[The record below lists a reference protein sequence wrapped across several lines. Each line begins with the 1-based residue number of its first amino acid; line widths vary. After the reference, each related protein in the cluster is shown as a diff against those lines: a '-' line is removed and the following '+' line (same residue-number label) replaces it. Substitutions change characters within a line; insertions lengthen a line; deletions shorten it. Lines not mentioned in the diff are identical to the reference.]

1 MKIIAFRTRKPKR
14 FTYKPLYYD
23 ERKEELEKLK
33 KKYSEPAPDGISPD
47 FRDRLRSSWHIKE
60 QRTGNISRAT
70 LIAYLVVAMLLLY
83 LIFFY

>member
-33 KKYSEPAPDGISPD
+33 KKYSEPAPEGISPD
-47 FRDRLRSSWHIKE
+47 FRDRLRQSWQIKE
-60 QRTGNISRAT
+60 QRIGIISKAT
-70 LIAYLVVAMLLLY
+70 LVAYLIVAILLLY
-83 LIFFY
+83 LIFIY